1 MKLRNIKGG
10 FNDMAMNPADMMK
23 MMGAFKNFQEAHPKA
38 VSFFQVVFGSG
49 IPADTVME
57 LTVTKPGEQPMTT
70 NIKVT
75 QQDLELFESLKNMR

>member
-1 MKLRNIKGG
+1 
-10 FNDMAMNPADMMK
+10 MAMNPADMMK
-23 MMGAFKNFQEAHPKA
+23 AMSAFKNFQASHPKA

-57 LTVTKPGEQPMTT
+57 LTVTKPGENPMTT

>member
-1 MKLRNIKGG
+1 
-10 FNDMAMNPADMMK
+10 MAMNPADMMK
-23 MMGAFKNFQEAHPKA
+23 AMGAFKNFQAAHPKA

-57 LTVTKPGEQPMTT
+57 LTVTKPGENPMTT

>member
-1 MKLRNIKGG
+1 
-10 FNDMAMNPADMMK
+10 MAMNPAEMMK
-23 MMGAFKNFQEAHPKA
+23 VMGAFKNFQAAHPKA

-57 LTVTKPGEQPMTT
+57 LTVTKPGEEPMTT